1 MNSGFSHLKED
12 HQKQVRKITYFL
24 YAALT
29 PLIRSETT
37 NSPGG
42 PGPNVFAISGSI
54 ALGVFLLLCASIAF
68 CMWKRRKARI
78 AAEAEVEIDENPTYG
93 DCYDPYAVV
102 EVEDSNDYYY
112 SA

>member
-1 MNSGFSHLKED
+1 MKME
-12 HQKQVRKITYFL
+12 I
-24 YAALT
+24 
-29 PLIRSETT
+29 TT

-42 PGPNVFAISGSI
+42 PGPNVLAISCSI
-54 ALGVFLLLCASIAF
+54 ALGVFLLFSVSLAF
-68 CMWKRRKARI
+68 CIWKRRKARI

-112 SA
+112 SV

>member
-1 MNSGFSHLKED
+1 ML
-12 HQKQVRKITYFL
+12 YFL

-29 PLIRSETT
+29 PVIWSEAT
-37 NSPGG
+37 NSPG
-42 PGPNVFAISGSI
+42 PGPNVLAISCSI
-54 ALGVFLLLCASIAF
+54 ALGVLLLLCASLAF
-68 CMWKRRKARI
+68 CIWKRRKARI